1 MGKSAVQSSPNGA
14 NLSPSVVAAPQS
26 QSRRSAGLVA
36 RLLTPIAS
44 LRVTVWLM
52 ALALFLV
59 FCGTLAQVDQGIWT
73 VLKTYFRSALV
84 WIPLQIF
91 VEFGQI
97 FFGLSPTLKVPGSF
111 PFPGGWLI
119 GGLLLANLLA
129 AHAVR
134 FKLSWKRS
142 GILLIHSGL
151 VVMMVSELITGLF
164 AVEGLMTIEEG
175 HSSNFV
181 ELRHANELAVIN
193 TADPKMDDVVVIPG
207 SVLRKGGLIQNELL
221 PFDVQVVKYM
231 TNSALQ
237 TLPSDGTPNPATTGV
252 GLEGMAVEKSEASG
266 TASEMDVPSAYVTF
280 KKKGTG
286 ESLGTYLLS
295 VWLSE
300 GGRPQQVVVDGK
312 TYDVNLRFKRAYK
325 PYAIHL
331 KEFRHDKYMGTD
343 IPRNYSSLVRVV
355 DPTANVNR
363 EVLIRMNEPLR
374 YDGET
379 FYQADFLKDGRK
391 GTVLQVVR
399 NPGWLMPY
407 VSCAMV
413 AAGMIIHFLLH
424 LVGFL
429 RVRFAQ

>member
-1 MGKSAVQSSPNGA
+1 MGKSAVR
-14 NLSPSVVAAPQS
+14 PSHSGTDEAPAAVAAPRTQG
-26 QSRRSAGLVA
+26 RRAPNVLT

-44 LRVTVWLM
+44 LRLTVWLM
-52 ALALFLV
+52 ALSLLLV

-73 VLKTYFRSALV
+73 VLNRYFRSAMV

-91 VEFGQI
+91 VQFGQI

-111 PFPGGWLI
+111 PFPGGWLL

-134 FKLSWKRS
+134 FRLNWKRS

-164 AVEGLMTIEEG
+164 AVEGRMTIEEG
-175 HSSNFV
+175 SSSNFV
-181 ELRHANELAVIN
+181 EILHATELAVVD
-193 TADPKMDDVVVIPG
+193 ASDPKVDDVVVIPAA
-207 SVLRKGGLIQNELL
+207 VLRKGGVIRNDLL
-221 PFDVQVVKYM
+221 PFDIEVVKFM
-231 TNSALQ
+231 TNSVLQ
-237 TLPSDGTPNPATTGV
+237 NLPADGTPNPATAGV
-252 GLEGMAVEKSEASG
+252 GLEGAAVERPETSG
-266 TASEMDVPSAYVTF
+266 TASDVDIPSTYVTF
-280 KKKGTG
+280 QKKGMG

-295 VWLSE
+295 AWFLDS
-300 GGRPQQVVVDGK
+300 RPQQVSVDGK
-312 TYDVNLRFKRAYK
+312 AYDVNLRFRRAYK
-325 PYAIHL
+325 PYHIHL
-331 KEFRHDKYMGTD
+331 NEFRHDKYIGTD
-343 IPRNYSSLVRVV
+343 IPKNYSSLVRVTDPAEHV
-355 DPTANVNR
+355 DR

-374 YDGET
+374 YAGET

-413 AAGMIIHFLLH
+413 AVGMIVHFLLH

-429 RVRFAQ
+429 RVRFAL

>member
-1 MGKSAVQSSPNGA
+1 MGKSAVRPSHSGA
-14 NLSPSVVAAPQS
+14 DEAPAAVAAPRTQG
-26 QSRRSAGLVA
+26 RRAPNPVT
-36 RLLTPIAS
+36 RLLAPIAS
-44 LRVTVWLM
+44 LRLTVWLM
-52 ALALFLV
+52 ALSLVLV

-73 VLKTYFRSALV
+73 VLNRYFRSAMV

-111 PFPGGWLI
+111 PFPGGWLL

-134 FKLSWKRS
+134 FRLSWKRS

-164 AVEGLMTIEEG
+164 AVEGMMTIEEG
-175 HSSNFV
+175 SSSNFV
-181 ELRHANELAVIN
+181 EIRHASELAVID
-193 TADPKMDDVVVIPG
+193 ASDPKVDDVTVIPAA
-207 SVLRKGGLIQNELL
+207 VLRKGGLIRNDLL
-221 PFDVQVVKYM
+221 PFDVEVVKYM

-237 TLPSDGTPNPATTGV
+237 NLPADGTPNPATAGV
-252 GLEGMAVEKSEASG
+252 GLEGMAVERSETSG
-266 TASEMDVPSAYVTF
+266 TASEVDVPSTYVTF
-280 KKKGTG
+280 KKKGTD

-295 VWLSE
+295 VWFSE
-300 GGRPQQVVVDGK
+300 SRPQQVSVDGK
-312 TYDVNLRFKRAYK
+312 AYEVNLRFRRAYK
-325 PYAIHL
+325 PYHIHL
-331 KEFRHDKYMGTD
+331 NEFRHDKYIGTD
-343 IPRNYSSLVRVV
+343 IPKNYSSLVRVIDPAEHV
-355 DPTANVNR
+355 DR

-374 YDGET
+374 YAGET

-407 VSCAMV
+407 VSCTMV
-413 AAGMIIHFLLH
+413 AVGMIIHFLLH

-429 RVRFAQ
+429 RVRFAL

>member
-1 MGKSAVQSSPNGA
+1 MMGTSTVQPSPNGA
-14 NLSPSVVAAPQS
+14 DLPAITAPRAHR
-26 QSRRSAGLVA
+26 RRSVGLA
-36 RLLTPIAS
+36 TRILTPIAS
-44 LRVTVWLM
+44 LRVTVWLFT
-52 ALALFLV
+52 LALVLV

-73 VLKTYFRSALV
+73 VLNTYFRSALV

-91 VEFGQI
+91 VQFGQI

-175 HSSNFV
+175 HSSNFI
-181 ELRHANELAVIN
+181 ELRHANELAIID
-193 TADPKMDDVVVIPG
+193 ASDPKVDNVVVIPG
-207 SVLRKGGLIQNELL
+207 SVLRKGGVIHNDLL
-221 PFDVQVVKYM
+221 PFDVEIVKYM
-231 TNSALQ
+231 TNSVLRN
-237 TLPSDGTPNPATTGV
+237 LPTDGTPNPATTGV
-252 GLEGMAVEKSEASG
+252 GLETMVVEHTEASG

-280 KKKGTG
+280 KNKATG
-286 ESLGTYLLS
+286 QSLGTYLLT

-300 GGRPQQVVVDGK
+300 GERPQQVVVDGK
-312 TYDVNLRFKRAYK
+312 TYAVNLRFRRAYK
-325 PYAIHL
+325 PYTIHL
-331 KEFRHDKYMGTD
+331 IEFRHDKYIGTD
-343 IPRNYSSLVRVV
+343 IAKNYSSLVRVV
-355 DPTANVNR
+355 DPTENVDR

-374 YDGET
+374 YAGET

-391 GTVLQVVR
+391 GTALQVVR
-399 NPGWLMPY
+399 NPGWEMPY
-407 VSCAMV
+407 ISCAMV
-413 AAGMIIHFLLH
+413 AVGMIIHFLLH

-429 RVRFAQ
+429 RLRFA